1 LELSEI
7 LLFFSYKIHK
17 MLKLL
22 TSVMHEVLKNYIF
35 TKQIKTEH
43 DLGYFTRKFLMGSGF
58 DTGQTLASA

>member
-1 LELSEI
+1 
-7 LLFFSYKIHK
+7 